1 MEIKDI
7 QSRLSKLGYKFY
19 SNGDYNLNI
28 IGIRCGNSSTNRF
41 TDELH
46 LIYKVKG
53 VWKHDV
59 FKITTKPG
67 LNSLVDPVNVKGCS
81 ILVPGQYPQ
90 SHKLGL
96 HKGKYTALVQAKLLK
111 VYRDNNKDK
120 IIDLNP
126 ESIDQGIFGINI
138 HKSGSDSTL
147 VNNWSAGCQV
157 FKRETDFNRFIN
169 ICKKSAELYGNSFTY
184 TLLDNWKK

>member
-28 IGIRCGNSSTNRF
+28 IGIRCGGSATNRF

-53 VWKHDV
+53 LWKHDV

-67 LNSLVDPVNVKGCS
+67 LNSLVNPVNVKGCS
-81 ILVPGQYPQ
+81 ILVPGQYPK

-96 HKGKYTALVQAKLLK
+96 HKGKYTALVQAKPLK

-169 ICKKSAELYGNSFTY
+169 ICKRSAELYGNSFTY
-184 TLLDNWKK
+184 TLLDDWKK

>member
-7 QSRLSKLGYKFY
+7 QSRLNKLGYKFY

-28 IGIRCGNSSTNRF
+28 VGIRCGDSATNGF

-46 LIYKVKG
+46 LIYKVNG

-67 LNSLVDPVNVKGCS
+67 IKSLVDPVNVKGTS

-96 HKGKYTALVQAKLLK
+96 HKGKYTALVQSKPLK

-120 IIDLNP
+120 VIDLNP
-126 ESIDQGIFGINI
+126 KSIDQGIFGINI

-147 VNNWSAGCQV
+147 VDNWSAGCQV
-157 FKRETDFNRFIN
+157 FKRERDFNRFIN

-184 TLLDNWKK
+184 TLLDNWKV